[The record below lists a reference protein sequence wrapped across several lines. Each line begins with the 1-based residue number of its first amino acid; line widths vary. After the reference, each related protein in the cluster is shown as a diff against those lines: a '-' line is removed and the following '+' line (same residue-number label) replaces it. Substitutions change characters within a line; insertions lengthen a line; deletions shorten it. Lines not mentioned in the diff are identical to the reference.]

1 MPMSDYNPNDFPRR
15 GAERYPESYAE
26 HVSFFLQE
34 ISRLREETRPSKGDE
49 SAKGKDQK
57 AQEALRYVGDLVERI
72 AGWALDHQMGLAL
85 AGLQHL
91 ELHPSPHEESRKYY
105 DRYRAELAKVDD
117 HRHEKV
123 GGIRREIDELDP
135 TILRKMLINL
145 LRPNPGG
152 FDFSL
157 ISIFIE
163 AFESL
168 DFGEV
173 LPLLSKA
180 KTAKK
185 AKLRE
190 LKIQLK
196 AIEFVAYRRGLG
208 SSKEEA
214 EDAVANV
221 FTVSTETLGS
231 WEDRLSDSEAF
242 GAVKVAMFKA
252 VARKRGSDVK
262 DADKNFLH
270 GIDVSPWIQRYGDDA
285 LSEIAKQRK
294 RRKAPK
300 KR

>member
-1 MPMSDYNPNDFPRR
+1 MSDYKPEDFPRR
-15 GAERYPESYAE
+15 TTVRRDENDKYVR
-26 HVSFFLQE
+26 FFLQQ
-34 ISRLREETRPSKGDE
+34 ISRLREETCPSRGKE
-49 SAKGKDQK
+49 SAEGKDSK
-57 AQEALRYVGDLVERI
+57 AREALRYAGDLVTAI
-72 AGWALDHQMGLAL
+72 AGWALDHEMGLAL
-85 AGLQHL
+85 EGLPFF
-91 ELHPSPHEESRKYY
+91 ELHPYFYEESRKNY
-105 DRYRAELAKVDD
+105 DKYRAEQAKVDD
-117 HRHEKV
+117 HRHEKI
-123 GGIRREIDELDP
+123 GGIRREIEELDP
-135 TILRKMLINL
+135 TILRNMLINL

-163 AFESL
+163 ALESL

-214 EDAVANV
+214 EGAVADV
-221 FTVSTETLGS
+221 FMVSTETLGS
-231 WEDRLSDSEAF
+231 WEDRLCRSKTF
-242 GAVKVAMFKA
+242 GAVKVAMHKA
-252 VARKRGSDVK
+252 AARKRGSEVK

-270 GIDVSPWIQRYGDDA
+270 GRDVSPWIQRYGDGA
-285 LSEIAKQRK
+285 LSKIAEQRK
-294 RRKAPK
+294 HRKTSK
-300 KR
+300 KELI